1 MFFDIF
7 FLHTIQVKKN
17 IIYMTKK
24 WKNIFLVFVSCNL
37 HKDLTIDEQH
47 MLLSLM
53 LFSQGIV
60 EQ

>member
-7 FLHTIQVKKN
+7 FLHTIQKKKN
-17 IIYMTKK
+17 IYMTKK

-37 HKDLTIDEQH
+37 HKDLPIVEQH
-47 MLLSLM
+47 MLSLM